1 MFSKDERLLFAY
13 TYMQFQQK
21 DLLLDFWQDAYIR
34 SMARFIA
41 IVKSRRV
48 GWSFICSLKGLIKAM
63 DPDRVGYTKQFVS
76 YNEEDALEKIS
87 YAKQFYDSMPN
98 CDAKK
103 KLITDNKSMLCFQD
117 KNGITQSRLISIPCR
132 PPRGKGGDI
141 SLDEFAIYNA
151 KMQKLVYDA
160 ALPVISRGGTIEMGS
175 SPLGKIGQFYDILTD
190 KDTYDYER
198 YNIPWWFCRDLCVD
212 VPTAVKVAPGLSTV
226 ERVET
231 FGTKI
236 IRQIFQNNDYDTFRQ
251 EYECD
256 FIDSSESYIPLDL
269 IYANTPGK
277 RDGDLDLSA
286 CEKMTDEEYWEYNRS
301 IDFQTYKELDL
312 AILNYDPE
320 KHGQTLY
327 LGYDVGREHDAT
339 AIFIMGRLP
348 DGKKRDFARIELRN
362 QPFQVQQD
370 TILKAFR
377 ELPIYR
383 GRMDATGIGK
393 PVYESLHST
402 LGDRL
407 EGVVFTPEEKEIMA
421 IDVKRGLEQREFL
434 LSNDKEFHRQIHS
447 IKRSSTGGKY
457 FRYDAERNEKG
468 HADSFWAWAL
478 ANSAISQTDKK
489 NDNFYAQRRFKRTQL
504 MNQQI
509 APEDR
514 IEELVKINPKQ
525 ELDAKMIDLQNS
537 KVVKDFGES
546 AVIKKGKS
554 LRQINHGF
562 GYDRAGESW

>member
-1 MFSKDERLLFAY
+1 MNLRIWSLIMFSKDERLLFAY

-87 YAKQFYDSMPN
+87 YAKQFYDSMPD

-212 VPTAVKVAPGLSTV
+212 VPTAVKVAPSLSTV

-327 LGYDVGREHDAT
+327 LGY
-339 AIFIMGRLP
+339 
-348 DGKKRDFARIELRN
+348 
-362 QPFQVQQD
+362 Q
-370 TILKAFR
+370 
-377 ELPIYR
+377 
-383 GRMDATGIGK
+383 
-393 PVYESLHST
+393 
-402 LGDRL
+402 
-407 EGVVFTPEEKEIMA
+407 
-421 IDVKRGLEQREFL
+421 
-434 LSNDKEFHRQIHS
+434 
-447 IKRSSTGGKY
+447 
-457 FRYDAERNEKG
+457 
-468 HADSFWAWAL
+468 
-478 ANSAISQTDKK
+478 
-489 NDNFYAQRRFKRTQL
+489 
-504 MNQQI
+504 
-509 APEDR
+509 
-514 IEELVKINPKQ
+514 
-525 ELDAKMIDLQNS
+525 
-537 KVVKDFGES
+537 
-546 AVIKKGKS
+546 
-554 LRQINHGF
+554 
-562 GYDRAGESW
+562 

>member
-1 MFSKDERLLFAY
+1 MFSKDERLLYAY

-63 DPDRVGYTKQFVS
+63 DPDRIGYTKQFVS

-87 YAKQFYDSMPN
+87 YAKQFYESIPD

-141 SLDEFAIYNA
+141 SLDEFAIYDP

-175 SPLGKIGQFYDILTD
+175 SPLGKIGKFYNILTD
-190 KDTYDYER
+190 KSTYDYER

-212 VPTAVKVAPGLSTV
+212 VPTAVKVAPGLSTE
-226 ERVET
+226 ERVAT

-236 IRQIFQNNDYDTFRQ
+236 IQQIFQNNDYETFRQ

-269 IYANTPGK
+269 IFANTPGK
-277 RDGDLDLSA
+277 RESDIDLSA
-286 CEKMTDEEYWEYNRS
+286 CERMDDDEYWEYNRG
-301 IDFQTYKELDL
+301 IDFQAYKDLDS
-312 AILNYDPE
+312 AILNYNPE
-320 KHGQTLY
+320 KHGETLF
-327 LGYDVGREHDAT
+327 LGFDVGRTHDAT
-339 AIFIMGRLP
+339 AIHIIGKMA

-362 QPFQVQQD
+362 VDFESQENI
-370 TILKAFR
+370 ILQAYK

-383 GRMDATGIGK
+383 GRMDMTGIGR
-393 PVYESLHST
+393 PVYERLHKK

-421 IDVKRGLEQREFL
+421 IDVKRGLEQKEFL

-447 IKRSSTGGKY
+447 IKRTSNGGKY

-478 ANSAISQTDKK
+478 ANSAVVITENKSL
-489 NDNFYAQRRFKRTQL
+489 NFYAQRKQKKLEL
-504 MNQQI
+504 MQGISPEKQEQI
-509 APEDR
+509 KKDLEA
-514 IEELVKINPKQ
+514 KQ
-525 ELDAKMIDLQNS
+525 ELYQEMRNQEFKQNVGS
-537 KVVKDFGES
+537 A
-546 AVIKKGKS
+546 AVITKGKS
-554 LRQINHGF
+554 LRQINRKF
-562 GYDRAGESW
+562 GYDIPDKNW

>member
-1 MFSKDERLLFAY
+1 MFSPDERLLFAY

-21 DLLLDFWQDAYIR
+21 DLLLDFWQDRYIK

-48 GWSFICSLKGLIKAM
+48 GWSFICSLKGLIKAL

-87 YAKQFYDSMPN
+87 YAKQFYDSMPD

-103 KLITDNKSMLCFQD
+103 KLIVDNKSMLCFQD

-198 YNIPWWFCRDLCVD
+198 YNIPWWFCRDLCID
-212 VPTAVKVAPGLSTV
+212 VPTAVKIAPSLTTP

-236 IRQIFQNNDYDTFRQ
+236 IQQIFQNNDYDTFRQ

-277 RDGDLDLSA
+277 RDGDLDLSL
-286 CEKMTDEEYWEYNRS
+286 CEKMDDEEYWEYNRC
-301 IDFQTYKELDL
+301 IDFQTYSDLDL
-312 AILNYDPE
+312 AILNYRPAA
-320 KHGQTLY
+320 HGDTLF
-327 LGYDVGREHDAT
+327 LGFDVGRYHDAS
-339 AIFIMGRLP
+339 AIVIIGRMP
-348 DGKKRDFARIELRN
+348 DGKKRDFVRIEMRN
-362 QPFQVQQD
+362 MPYDNQYDLV
-370 TILKAFR
+370 LKAYR
-377 ELPIYR
+377 ELPIFR
-383 GRMDATGIGK
+383 GRMDSGGIGNQLG
-393 PVYESLHST
+393 ENLHKV

-407 EGVVFTPEEKEIMA
+407 ECVQFSPEEKELMA

-447 IKRSSTGGKY
+447 IKRTYNGGKY
-457 FRYDAERNEKG
+457 FKYDAERNEKG

-478 ANSAISQTDKK
+478 ANSAVSLTEAKS
-489 NDNFYAQRRFKRTQL
+489 NNFYAQRRMKRIELLNPVPVVADTEKA
-504 MNQQI
+504 
-509 APEDR
+509 APE
-514 IEELVKINPKQ
+514 IVKQPVN
-525 ELDAKMIDLQNS
+525 DDS
-537 KVVKDFGES
+537 KVLKR
-546 AVIKKGKS
+546 GKS
-554 LRQINHGF
+554 LRQINKMF
-562 GYDRAGESW
+562 GYDRADPKNW

>member
-1 MFSKDERLLFAY
+1 MFTKDERLLYAY
-13 TYMQFQQK
+13 TYIQFQQK
-21 DLLLDFWQDAYIR
+21 DLLLDFWQDAYIK
-34 SMARFIA
+34 SKARFIA

-87 YAKQFYDSMPN
+87 YAKQFYDSIPD

-103 KLITDNKSMLCFQD
+103 KIITDNKSMLCFQD

-190 KDTYDYER
+190 KETYDYER
-198 YNIPWWFCRDLCVD
+198 YNIPWWICRDLCID
-212 VPTAVKVAPGLSTV
+212 VPTAIKVAPGLSTV

-236 IRQIFQNNDYDTFRQ
+236 IQQIFKNNDYDTFRQ

-256 FIDSSESYIPLDL
+256 FIDSAESYIPLDL
-269 IYANTPGK
+269 IFANTPGK
-277 RDGDLDLSA
+277 REGDLDLSA
-286 CEKMTDEEYWEYNRS
+286 CEKMEDEEYWQYNRC
-301 IDFQTYKELDL
+301 IDFQTYSEIDL
-312 AILNYDPE
+312 AILNYKPE
-320 KHGQTLY
+320 LHGDTLY
-327 LGYDVGREHDAT
+327 LGFDVGRNHDAT
-339 AIFIMGRLP
+339 AIFILGRMP
-348 DGKKRDFARIELRN
+348 DGKKRAFARIELRN
-362 QPFQVQQD
+362 QPFQVQEE

-393 PVYESLHST
+393 PVFENLHSK

-447 IKRSSTGGKY
+447 IKRTSNGGKY

-478 ANSAISQTDKK
+478 ANSAISKTEHK
-489 NDNFYAQRRFKRTQL
+489 NDNFYAQRRKKRQEL
-504 MNQQI
+504 MQEK
-509 APEDR
+509 PVER
-514 IEELVKINPKQ
+514 IEKVQKTLEETQDYMQEVKQKQ
-525 ELDAKMIDLQNS
+525 AI
-537 KVVKDFGES
+537 KDFGED
-546 AVIKKGKS
+546 AVITRGKS
-554 LRQINHGF
+554 LRQINSAF
-562 GYDRAGESW
+562 GYDKPSKDRW

>member
-1 MFSKDERLLFAY
+1 MFTKDERLLFAY

-21 DLLLDFWQDAYIR
+21 DLLLDFWQDAYIK
-34 SMARFIA
+34 SFARFIA

-87 YAKQFYDSMPN
+87 YAKQFYDSMPE

-103 KLITDNKSMLCFQD
+103 KLVTDNKSMLCFQD

-175 SPLGKIGQFYDILTD
+175 SPLGKIGQFYDILVD
-190 KDTYDYER
+190 KERYDYER

-212 VPTAVKVAPGLSTV
+212 VPTAVKVAPSLSTV

-236 IRQIFQNNDYDTFRQ
+236 IRQIFQNNDFDTFRQ

-269 IYANTPGK
+269 IYSNTPGK
-277 RDGDLDLSA
+277 RESDIDLSA
-286 CEKMTDEEYWEYNRS
+286 CESMSDEEYWEYNRG
-301 IDFQTYKELDL
+301 IDFQAYKDIDT
-312 AILNYDPE
+312 AILNYRPE
-320 KHGQTLY
+320 YHGETLF
-327 LGYDVGREHDAT
+327 LGFDVGRTHDAT
-339 AIFIMGRLP
+339 AIHIIGKMP

-362 QPFQVQQD
+362 VDFESQQNV
-370 TILKAFR
+370 ILQAYK
-377 ELPIYR
+377 ELPVYR
-383 GRMDATGIGK
+383 GRMDMTGIGR
-393 PVYESLHST
+393 PVYEALHKK

-447 IKRSSTGGKY
+447 IKRTSNGGKY

-478 ANSAISQTDKK
+478 ANSAVVSTDNKSM
-489 NDNFYAQRRFKRTQL
+489 NFYAQRKQKKMDLQDSLLSKTEKIKKEL
-504 MNQQI
+504 
-509 APEDR
+509 AAK
-514 IEELVKINPKQ
+514 EEQYKDIS
-525 ELDAKMIDLQNS
+525 AKMYIETNS
-537 KVVKDFGES
+537 S
-546 AVIKKGKS
+546 SSVITKGKS
-554 LRQINHGF
+554 LKQINNAFGF
-562 GYDRAGESW
+562 DKPDKDNW

>member
-1 MFSKDERLLFAY
+1 MFSKEERLLFAY

-87 YAKQFYDSMPN
+87 YAKQFYDSMPD

-198 YNIPWWFCRDLCVD
+198 YNIPWWFCRDLCID
-212 VPTAVKVAPGLSTV
+212 VPTAVKVAPGLSTP

-236 IRQIFQNNDYDTFRQ
+236 IKQIFQNNDFDSFRQ

-277 RDGDLDLSA
+277 RECDIDLSL
-286 CEKMTDEEYWEYNRS
+286 CEKMDDEEYWEYNRG
-301 IDFQTYKELDL
+301 IDFQTYKDIDS
-312 AILNYDPE
+312 AILNYKPE
-320 KHGQTLY
+320 AHGEALY
-327 LGYDVGREHDAT
+327 LGFDVGRELDASV
-339 AIFIMGRLP
+339 IFLIGRMP
-348 DGKKRDFARIELRN
+348 DGKKRDFARIEMRN
-362 QPFQVQQD
+362 TPFQQQYE
-370 TILKAFR
+370 TVLKAYK
-377 ELPIYR
+377 ELPIFR
-383 GRMDATGIGK
+383 GRMDSTGIG
-393 PVYESLHST
+393 YQLGEDLHKK

-407 EGVVFTPEEKEIMA
+407 ERVLFSAEEKEIMA
-421 IDVKRGLEQREFL
+421 IEVKRGLEQREFL

-447 IKRSSTGGKY
+447 IRRTSTGGKY

-478 ANSAISQTDKK
+478 ANSAVGTTDKK
-489 NDNFYAQRRFKRTQL
+489 NSNFYAQRRQKRIEL
-504 MNQQI
+504 MNENAAQNTTPIIQ
-509 APEDR
+509 
-514 IEELVKINPKQ
+514 
-525 ELDAKMIDLQNS
+525 AKETIITNSQNIVD
-537 KVVKDFGES
+537 KVEMP
-546 AVIKKGKS
+546 IIRKGKS
-554 LRQINHGF
+554 LRQINAGF
-562 GYDRAGESW
+562 RYEKADKNNW

>member
-1 MFSKDERLLFAY
+1 MFSREERLLFAY
-13 TYMQFQQK
+13 TYIQFQQK
-21 DLLLDFWQDAYIR
+21 DLLLDFWQDQYIR
-34 SMARFIA
+34 SMARFTA

-63 DPDRVGYTKQFVS
+63 DPDRIGYTKQFVS

-87 YAKQFYDSMPN
+87 YAKQFYESMPD

-141 SLDEFAIYNA
+141 SLDEYAIYNA

-175 SPLGKIGQFYDILTD
+175 SPLGKIGQFYEILTD
-190 KDTYDYER
+190 KTTYDYER

-212 VPTAVKVAPGLSTV
+212 VPTAVKIAPSLSTV

-236 IRQIFQNNDYDTFRQ
+236 IKQIFQNNDFETFRQ

-277 RDGDLDLSA
+277 RDSDIDLSA
-286 CEKMTDEEYWEYNRS
+286 CEKMSDDEYWEYNRG
-301 IDFQTYKELDL
+301 IDFQAYKDIET
-312 AILNYDPE
+312 AIVNYRPE
-320 KHGQTLY
+320 VHGETLY
-327 LGYDVGREHDAT
+327 LGFDVGRVHDAT
-339 AIFIMGRLP
+339 AIFLIGKMP
-348 DGKKRDFARIELRN
+348 DGRKRDFARIELRN
-362 QPFQVQQD
+362 VEFEAQENM
-370 TILKAFR
+370 ILQAYK

-383 GRMDATGIGK
+383 GRMDMTGIGR
-393 PVYESLHST
+393 PVYEKLHKK

-407 EGVVFTPEEKEIMA
+407 EGVIFTPEEKEIMA

-447 IKRSSTGGKY
+447 IKRTSNGGKY
-457 FRYDAERNEKG
+457 FRYDAERNDKG
-468 HADSFWAWAL
+468 HSDSFWAWAL
-478 ANSAISQTDKK
+478 ANSAVTKTEKK
-489 NDNFYAQRRFKRTQL
+489 SNNFYAQRRLKRLEIEQEINNPTPENRTVITENKETQK
-504 MNQQI
+504 I
-509 APEDR
+509 
-514 IEELVKINPKQ
+514 ELVQPETKNM
-525 ELDAKMIDLQNS
+525 DTGS
-537 KVVKDFGES
+537 
-546 AVIKKGKS
+546 VIHKGKS
-554 LRQINHGF
+554 LRQVNNMFGF
-562 GYDRAGESW
+562 DKVNKNNW

>member
-1 MFSKDERLLFAY
+1 MFTKDERLLFAY

-21 DLLLDFWQDAYIR
+21 DLLLDFWQDAYIK

-48 GWSFICSLKGLIKAM
+48 GWSFICSLKGLIKAL
-63 DPDRVGYTKQFVS
+63 DPDRIGYTKQFVS

-87 YAKQFYDSMPN
+87 YAKQFYDSMPE

-103 KLITDNKSMLCFQD
+103 KLIVDNKSMLCFQD

-190 KDTYDYER
+190 KDAYDYER
-198 YNIPWWFCRDLCVD
+198 YNIPWWFCRDLCTD
-212 VPTAVKVAPGLSTV
+212 VPTAVKVAPSLSTP

-236 IRQIFQNNDYDTFRQ
+236 IRQIFQNNDFDTFRQ

-269 IYANTPGK
+269 IYSNTPGK
-277 RDGDLDLSA
+277 RESDIDLSA
-286 CEKMTDEEYWEYNRS
+286 CESMSDEEYWEYNRG
-301 IDFQTYKELDL
+301 IDFQAYKDIDT
-312 AILNYDPE
+312 AILNYRPE
-320 KHGQTLY
+320 YHGETLF
-327 LGYDVGREHDAT
+327 LGFDVGRTHDAT
-339 AIFIMGRLP
+339 AIHIIGKMP

-362 QPFQVQQD
+362 VDFESQQNV
-370 TILKAFR
+370 ILQAYK
-377 ELPIYR
+377 ELPVYR
-383 GRMDATGIGK
+383 GRMDMTGIGR
-393 PVYESLHST
+393 PVYEALHKK

-447 IKRSSTGGKY
+447 IKRTSNGGKY

-478 ANSAISQTDKK
+478 ANSAVVSTDNKSM
-489 NDNFYAQRRFKRTQL
+489 NFYAQRKQKKMDLQDSLLSKTEKIKKEL
-504 MNQQI
+504 
-509 APEDR
+509 AAK
-514 IEELVKINPKQ
+514 EEQYKDIS
-525 ELDAKMIDLQNS
+525 AKMYIETNS
-537 KVVKDFGES
+537 S
-546 AVIKKGKS
+546 SSVITKGKS
-554 LRQINHGF
+554 LKQINNAFGF
-562 GYDRAGESW
+562 DKPDKDNW

>member
-1 MFSKDERLLFAY
+1 MFSKDERLLYAY
-13 TYMQFQQK
+13 TYIQFQQK
-21 DLLLDFWQDAYIR
+21 DLLLDFWQDAYIK

-63 DPDRVGYTKQFVS
+63 DPERIGYTKQFVS

-87 YAKQFYDSMPN
+87 YAKQFYESIPD

-141 SLDEFAIYNA
+141 SLDEFAIYNP

-212 VPTAVKVAPGLSTV
+212 VPTAVKVAPGLSTE

-236 IRQIFQNNDYDTFRQ
+236 IKQILKNNDYETFRQ

-286 CEKMTDEEYWEYNRS
+286 CENMSDDEYWEYNRG
-301 IDFQTYKELDL
+301 IDFQTYKDLDS
-312 AILNYDPE
+312 AILNYNPG
-320 KHGQTLY
+320 KHGETLY

-339 AIFIMGRLP
+339 AIMIIGRMP

-370 TILKAFR
+370 TILKAFK
-377 ELPIYR
+377 ELPIYK

-393 PVYESLHST
+393 PVYESLHSK

-421 IDVKRGLEQREFL
+421 IDVKRGLEQKEFL

-447 IKRSSTGGKY
+447 IKRTSNGGKY

-478 ANSAISQTDKK
+478 ANSAVVITDNKSL
-489 NDNFYAQRRFKRTQL
+489 NFYAQRKQKKLELMQGLSPEKAEQLKKNLEDKQALYEEMRNQEFKQ
-504 MNQQI
+504 N
-509 APEDR
+509 
-514 IEELVKINPKQ
+514 VG
-525 ELDAKMIDLQNS
+525 DA
-537 KVVKDFGES
+537 
-546 AVIKKGKS
+546 AVITKGKS
-554 LRQINHGF
+554 LRQINRKF
-562 GYDRAGESW
+562 GYEIPSKDW

>member
-21 DLLLDFWQDAYIR
+21 DLLLDFWQDAYIK

-87 YAKQFYDSMPN
+87 YAKQFYDSMPE

-190 KDTYDYER
+190 KETYDYER

-212 VPTAVKVAPGLSTV
+212 VPTAVKIAPSLSTV

-320 KHGQTLY
+320 KHGDTLFF
-327 LGYDVGREHDAT
+327 GYDVGREHDASV
-339 AIFIMGRLP
+339 IFLIGRMP
-348 DGKKRDFARIELRN
+348 DGKKRDFARIEMRN
-362 QPFQVQQD
+362 TPFREQYEIV
-370 TILKAFR
+370 LKAYR
-377 ELPIYR
+377 ELPIFR
-383 GRMDATGIGK
+383 GRMDSTGIG
-393 PVYESLHST
+393 YQLGEDLHKI

-407 EGVVFTPEEKEIMA
+407 ERVIFSAEEKEIMA

-447 IKRSSTGGKY
+447 IKRTSTGGKY

-478 ANSAISQTDKK
+478 ANSAVTKTDQK
-489 NDNFYAQRRFKRTQL
+489 NDNFYAQRRK
-504 MNQQI
+504 
-509 APEDR
+509 
-514 IEELVKINPKQ
+514 KKQ
-525 ELDAKMIDLQNS
+525 ELLEKTNI
-537 KVVKDFGES
+537 VKTEANKPTLEDKQIINQEIQVQQKKQDFGD
-546 AVIKKGKS
+546 AVVITRGKS

-562 GYDRAGESW
+562 GYDKTGESW

>member
-87 YAKQFYDSMPN
+87 YAKQFYDSMPD

-141 SLDEFAIYNA
+141 SLDETAIYPA
-151 KMQKLVYDA
+151 RLQKLVYDA

-190 KDTYDYER
+190 KETYDYER

-236 IRQIFQNNDYDTFRQ
+236 IQQIFQNNDYDTFRQ

-286 CEKMTDEEYWEYNRS
+286 CESMSDEEYWEYNRC

-320 KHGQTLY
+320 KHGDTLF

-339 AIFIMGRLP
+339 AIFLIGRMP

-370 TILKAFR
+370 TILKAFK
-377 ELPIYR
+377 ELPIFR

-393 PVYESLHST
+393 PVFEALHST

-447 IKRSSTGGKY
+447 IKRTSTGGKY

-478 ANSAISQTDKK
+478 ANAAVTKTDQK
-489 NDNFYAQRRFKRTQL
+489 NDNFYAQRRKKRQEL
-504 MNQQI
+504 MKETDI
-509 APEDR
+509 KEPAR
-514 IEELVKINPKQ
+514 TATIEEKQTYNQEVQNVK
-525 ELDAKMIDLQNS
+525 A
-537 KVVKDFGES
+537 VKDFGEA

-554 LRQINHGF
+554 LRQINAAF
-562 GYDRAGESW
+562 GYDKSDERW

>member
-1 MFSKDERLLFAY
+1 MFSKDERLLYAY
-13 TYMQFQQK
+13 TYIQFQQK
-21 DLLLDFWQDAYIR
+21 DLLLDFWQDAYIK

-63 DPDRVGYTKQFVS
+63 DPERIGYTKQFVS

-87 YAKQFYDSMPN
+87 YAKQFYESIPD

-141 SLDEFAIYNA
+141 SLDEFAIYNP

-212 VPTAVKVAPGLSTV
+212 VPTAVKVAPGLSTE

-236 IRQIFQNNDYDTFRQ
+236 IKQILKNNDYETFRQ

-286 CEKMTDEEYWEYNRS
+286 CENMSDDEYWEYNRG
-301 IDFQTYKELDL
+301 IDFQAYKDLDS
-312 AILNYDPE
+312 AILNYNPE
-320 KHGQTLY
+320 KHGETLF
-327 LGYDVGREHDAT
+327 LGFDVGREHDAT
-339 AIFIMGRLP
+339 AIFLIGRMP

-362 QPFQVQQD
+362 QPFKVQEE
-370 TILKAFR
+370 TVLKAFK
-377 ELPIYR
+377 ELPVYK
-383 GRMDATGIGK
+383 GRMDATGIGI
-393 PVYESLHST
+393 PVYESLHSK

-421 IDVKRGLEQREFL
+421 IDVKRGLEQKEFL

-447 IKRSSTGGKY
+447 IKRTSNGGKY

-478 ANSAISQTDKK
+478 ANSAVVITDNKSL
-489 NDNFYAQRRFKRTQL
+489 NFYAQRKQKKMELMQGLSPEKAEHLKKNLEDKQALYEEMRNQEFKQ
-504 MNQQI
+504 N
-509 APEDR
+509 
-514 IEELVKINPKQ
+514 VG
-525 ELDAKMIDLQNS
+525 DA
-537 KVVKDFGES
+537 
-546 AVIKKGKS
+546 AVITKGKS
-554 LRQINHGF
+554 LRQINRKF
-562 GYDRAGESW
+562 GYEIPSKDW

>member
-1 MFSKDERLLFAY
+1 MFTKDERLLYAY
-13 TYMQFQQK
+13 TYIQFQQK

-41 IVKSRRV
+41 VVKSRRV
-48 GWSFICSLKGLIKAM
+48 GWSFISAMKGLVKAM
-63 DPDRVGYTKQFVS
+63 DPDRLGYTKQFVS

-87 YAKQFYDSMPN
+87 YAKQFYESIPD

-103 KLITDNKSMLCFQD
+103 TLITDNKSMLCFQD

-175 SPLGKIGQFYDILTD
+175 SPLGKIGKFYDILTD

-198 YNIPWWFCRDLCVD
+198 YNIPWWFCRDLCID
-212 VPTAVKVAPGLSTV
+212 VPTAVKVAPDLSTE

-236 IRQIFQNNDYDTFRQ
+236 IKQIFQNNDYDTFRQ

-269 IYANTPGK
+269 IFANTPGK
-277 RDGDLDLSA
+277 RESDIDLSL
-286 CEKMTDEEYWEYNRS
+286 CEKMEDEEYWEYNRN
-301 IDFQTYKELDL
+301 IDFQAYKDLDT
-312 AILNYDPE
+312 AILNYKPE
-320 KHGQTLY
+320 AHGETLF
-327 LGYDVGREHDAT
+327 LGFDVGRDHDAT
-339 AIFIMGRLP
+339 AIFLIGRMP

-362 QPFQVQQD
+362 QPFKVQEE
-370 TILKAFR
+370 TILKAFK
-377 ELPIYR
+377 ELPVYR

-393 PVYESLHST
+393 PVFESLHSK

-447 IKRSSTGGKY
+447 IKRTSNGGKY

-478 ANSAISQTDKK
+478 ANSAVTLTVKK
-489 NDNFYAQRRFKRTQL
+489 SNNFYEQRRRKR
-504 MNQQI
+504 
-509 APEDR
+509 
-514 IEELVKINPKQ
+514 Q
-525 ELDAKMIDLQNS
+525 ELMQDVTPEKTEQLKKSLEEKQMLWQEVQNKELKQQYGDS
-537 KVVKDFGES
+537 VQ
-546 AVIKKGKS
+546 ITKGKT
-554 LRQINHGF
+554 LKQVNMKF
-562 GYDRAGESW
+562 GYEKPDKENW

>member
-1 MFSKDERLLFAY
+1 MFTKDERLLYAY
-13 TYMQFQQK
+13 TYIQFQQK

-63 DPDRVGYTKQFVS
+63 DPERIGYTKQFVS

-87 YAKQFYDSMPN
+87 YAKQFYESIPD

-141 SLDEFAIYNA
+141 SLDEFAIYNP

-190 KDTYDYER
+190 KSTYDYER

-212 VPTAVKVAPGLSTV
+212 VPTAVKVAPSLPTE
-226 ERVET
+226 ERVAT

-236 IRQIFQNNDYDTFRQ
+236 IQQILQNNDYETFRQ

-286 CEKMTDEEYWEYNRS
+286 CEKMDDDEYWEYNRG
-301 IDFQTYKELDL
+301 IDFQTYKDL
-312 AILNYDPE
+312 SSAILNYNPE
-320 KHGQTLY
+320 KHGETLF
-327 LGYDVGREHDAT
+327 LGFDVGRTHDAT
-339 AIFIMGRLP
+339 AIHIIGKMA

-362 QPFQVQQD
+362 VDFESQENI
-370 TILKAFR
+370 ILQAYK
-377 ELPIYR
+377 ELPVYR
-383 GRMDATGIGK
+383 GRMDMTGIGR
-393 PVYESLHST
+393 PVYERLHKK

-421 IDVKRGLEQREFL
+421 IDVKRGLEQHEFL

-447 IKRSSTGGKY
+447 IKRTSNGGKY

-478 ANSAISQTDKK
+478 ANSAVVITETKSL
-489 NDNFYAQRRFKRTQL
+489 NFYAQRKQKKL
-504 MNQQI
+504 EMMAGISPEKQEQI
-509 APEDR
+509 KKD
-514 IEELVKINPKQ
+514 IESKQ
-525 ELDAKMIDLQNS
+525 ELYQEMREQEFKQNVGS
-537 KVVKDFGES
+537 A
-546 AVIKKGKS
+546 AVITKGKS
-554 LRQINHGF
+554 LRQINRKFGF
-562 GYDRAGESW
+562 DVPDKNW

>member
-1 MFSKDERLLFAY
+1 
-13 TYMQFQQK
+13 
-21 DLLLDFWQDAYIR
+21 
-34 SMARFIA
+34 
-41 IVKSRRV
+41 
-48 GWSFICSLKGLIKAM
+48 M
-63 DPDRVGYTKQFVS
+63 DPERIGYTKQFVS

-87 YAKQFYDSMPN
+87 YAKQFYESIPD

-141 SLDEFAIYNA
+141 SLDEFAIYNP

-175 SPLGKIGQFYDILTD
+175 SPLGKIGKFYDILTD

-212 VPTAVKVAPGLSTV
+212 VPTAVKVAPGLSTE

-236 IRQIFQNNDYDTFRQ
+236 IKQIFQNNDYETFRQ

-286 CEKMTDEEYWEYNRS
+286 CEKMDDDEYWEYNRG
-301 IDFQTYKELDL
+301 IDFQAYKDLDS
-312 AILNYDPE
+312 AILNYNPE
-320 KHGQTLY
+320 KHGETLF
-327 LGYDVGREHDAT
+327 LGFDVGRTHDAT
-339 AIFIMGRLP
+339 AIHLIGKMA

-362 QPFQVQQD
+362 VEFEAQENI
-370 TILKAFR
+370 ILQAYK
-377 ELPIYR
+377 ELPVYR
-383 GRMDATGIGK
+383 GRMDMTGIGR
-393 PVYESLHST
+393 PVYERLHKK

-421 IDVKRGLEQREFL
+421 IDVKRGLEQKEFL

-447 IKRSSTGGKY
+447 IKRTSNGGKY

-478 ANSAISQTDKK
+478 ANSAVVITDNKSL
-489 NDNFYAQRRFKRTQL
+489 NFYAQRKQKKMELMQGLSPEKAEQLKKNLEDKQALYEEMRNQEFKQ
-504 MNQQI
+504 NI
-509 APEDR
+509 G
-514 IEELVKINPKQ
+514 
-525 ELDAKMIDLQNS
+525 DA
-537 KVVKDFGES
+537 
-546 AVIKKGKS
+546 AVITKGKS
-554 LRQINHGF
+554 LRQINRKF
-562 GYDRAGESW
+562 GYEIPSKDW

>member
-63 DPDRVGYTKQFVS
+63 DPDRIGYTKQFVS

-87 YAKQFYDSMPN
+87 YAKQFYDSMPD

-103 KLITDNKSMLCFQD
+103 KLIVDNKSMLCFQD

-141 SLDEFAIYNA
+141 SLDEFAIYNT

-190 KDTYDYER
+190 KETYDYER

-212 VPTAVKVAPGLSTV
+212 VPTAVRIAPGLSTV

-236 IRQIFQNNDYDTFRQ
+236 IRQIFQNSDYDTFRQ

-277 RDGDLDLSA
+277 RESDLDLSA
-286 CEKMTDEEYWEYNRS
+286 CEKMEDEEYWEYNRS
-301 IDFQTYKELDL
+301 IDFQTYKDIDT
-312 AILNYDPE
+312 AIINYRPAA
-320 KHGQTLY
+320 HGETLF
-327 LGYDVGREHDAT
+327 LGFDVGRTHDAT
-339 AIFIMGRLP
+339 AIFLIGRMP

-362 QPFQVQQD
+362 QPFEIQEETV
-370 TILKAFR
+370 LKAYK
-377 ELPIYR
+377 ELPIFR

-393 PVYESLHST
+393 PIYESLHNK

-468 HADSFWAWAL
+468 HAYSFWAWAL
-478 ANSAISQTDKK
+478 ANSAVSLTQKQNT
-489 NDNFYAQRRFKRTQL
+489 NFYAQRRQK
-504 MNQQI
+504 
-509 APEDR
+509 R
-514 IEELVKINPKQ
+514 IELLNETPDEKAERVHKTQIEKELEFKAVQ
-525 ELDAKMIDLQNS
+525 ERKAIKEDGA
-537 KVVKDFGES
+537 
-546 AVIKKGKS
+546 ATVITKGKS
-554 LRQINHGF
+554 LRQINHMF
-562 GYDRAGESW
+562 GYDRPSKNNW

>member
-21 DLLLDFWQDAYIR
+21 DLLLDFWQDAYIK

-87 YAKQFYDSMPN
+87 YAKQFYDSMPD

-190 KDTYDYER
+190 KETYDYER

-212 VPTAVKVAPGLSTV
+212 VPTAVKVAPGLSTE

-236 IRQIFQNNDYDTFRQ
+236 IQQILQNNDYETFRQ

-286 CEKMTDEEYWEYNRS
+286 CENMSDDEYWEYNRG
-301 IDFQTYKELDL
+301 IDFQTYKDLDS
-312 AILNYDPE
+312 AILNYNPE
-320 KHGQTLY
+320 KHGETLF
-327 LGYDVGREHDAT
+327 LGFDVGRTHDAT
-339 AIFIMGRLP
+339 AIMIIGRMP

-362 QPFQVQQD
+362 TEFETQEN
-370 TILKAFR
+370 TILKAYK

-383 GRMDATGIGK
+383 GRMDMGGIGG
-393 PVYESLHST
+393 PVYEKLHKK

-421 IDVKRGLEQREFL
+421 IDVKRGLEQKEFL

-447 IKRSSTGGKY
+447 IKRTSNGGKY

-478 ANSAISQTDKK
+478 ANSAVVITDNKSL
-489 NDNFYAQRRFKRTQL
+489 NFYAQRKQKKMELMQGLSPEKAEQLKKNLEDKQALYEEMRNQEFK
-504 MNQQI
+504 
-509 APEDR
+509 
-514 IEELVKINPKQ
+514 
-525 ELDAKMIDLQNS
+525 QN
-537 KVVKDFGES
+537 VGDT
-546 AVIKKGKS
+546 AVITKGKS
-554 LRQINHGF
+554 LRQINRKF
-562 GYDRAGESW
+562 GYEIPSKDW

>member
-1 MFSKDERLLFAY
+1 MFTKDERLLYAY
-13 TYMQFQQK
+13 TYIQFQQK

-41 IVKSRRV
+41 VVKSRRV
-48 GWSFICSLKGLIKAM
+48 GWSFISAMKGLIKAM
-63 DPDRVGYTKQFVS
+63 DPDRLGYTKQFVS

-87 YAKQFYDSMPN
+87 YAKQFYDSIPD

-103 KLITDNKSMLCFQD
+103 KIITDNKSMLCFQD

-175 SPLGKIGQFYDILTD
+175 SPLGKIGKFYDILTD

-198 YNIPWWFCRDLCVD
+198 YNIPWWFCRDLCID
-212 VPTAVKVAPGLSTV
+212 VPTAVKIAPDLSTE

-236 IRQIFQNNDYDTFRQ
+236 IKQIFQNNDYETFRQ

-269 IYANTPGK
+269 IFANTPGK
-277 RDGDLDLSA
+277 RESDIDLSL
-286 CEKMTDEEYWEYNRS
+286 CEKMEDEEYWEYNRN
-301 IDFQTYKELDL
+301 IDFQAYKDLDT
-312 AILNYDPE
+312 AILNYKPE
-320 KHGQTLY
+320 AHGETLF
-327 LGYDVGREHDAT
+327 LGFDVGRDHDAT
-339 AIFIMGRLP
+339 AIFLIGRMP

-362 QPFQVQQD
+362 QPFKVQEE
-370 TILKAFR
+370 TILKAFK
-377 ELPIYR
+377 ELPVYR

-393 PVYESLHST
+393 PVFESLHSK

-447 IKRSSTGGKY
+447 IKRTSNGGKY

-478 ANSAISQTDKK
+478 ANSAVTLTVKK
-489 NDNFYAQRRFKRTQL
+489 GNNFYEQRRRKR
-504 MNQQI
+504 
-509 APEDR
+509 
-514 IEELVKINPKQ
+514 Q
-525 ELDAKMIDLQNS
+525 ELMQDVTPEKTEQLKKSLEEKQMLWQEVQN
-537 KVVKDFGES
+537 KELKQQYGE
-546 AVIKKGKS
+546 AVQITKGKS
-554 LRQINHGF
+554 LKQVNMKF
-562 GYDRAGESW
+562 GYEKPDKENW

>member
-1 MFSKDERLLFAY
+1 MFTKDERLLYAY
-13 TYMQFQQK
+13 TYIQFQQK

-41 IVKSRRV
+41 VVKSRRV
-48 GWSFICSLKGLIKAM
+48 GWSFISAMKGLVKAM

-87 YAKQFYDSMPN
+87 YAKQFYDSIPD

-103 KLITDNKSMLCFQD
+103 RIITDNKSMLCFQD

-175 SPLGKIGQFYDILTD
+175 SPLGKIGKFYDILTD

-198 YNIPWWFCRDLCVD
+198 YNIPWWFCRDLCID
-212 VPTAVKVAPGLSTV
+212 VPTAVKIAPDLSTE

-236 IRQIFQNNDYDTFRQ
+236 IKQIFQNNDYETFRQ

-269 IYANTPGK
+269 IFANTPGK
-277 RDGDLDLSA
+277 RESDIDLSL
-286 CEKMTDEEYWEYNRS
+286 CEKMEDEEYWEYNRN
-301 IDFQTYKELDL
+301 IDFQAYKDLDT
-312 AILNYDPE
+312 AILNYKPE
-320 KHGQTLY
+320 AHGETLF
-327 LGYDVGREHDAT
+327 LGFDVGRTHDAT
-339 AIFIMGRLP
+339 AIFLIGRMP

-362 QPFQVQQD
+362 TDFETQENI
-370 TILKAFR
+370 ILKAYK
-377 ELPIYR
+377 ELPVYR
-383 GRMDATGIGK
+383 GRMDMTGIGR
-393 PVYESLHST
+393 PVYEKLHSK

-447 IKRSSTGGKY
+447 IKRTSNGGKY

-478 ANSAISQTDKK
+478 ANSAVTLTVKK
-489 NDNFYAQRRFKRTQL
+489 SNNFYEQRRRKR
-504 MNQQI
+504 
-509 APEDR
+509 
-514 IEELVKINPKQ
+514 Q
-525 ELDAKMIDLQNS
+525 ELMQDITPEKTEQLKKSLEEKQLLWQEVQN
-537 KVVKDFGES
+537 KELKQQYGES
-546 AVIKKGKS
+546 VQITKGKS
-554 LRQINHGF
+554 LKQVNMKF
-562 GYDRAGESW
+562 GYEKPDKENW

>member
-1 MFSKDERLLFAY
+1 MFTKDERLLYAY

-21 DLLLDFWQDAYIR
+21 DLLLDFWQDAYIQ

-63 DPDRVGYTKQFVS
+63 DPDRIGYTKQFVS

-87 YAKQFYDSMPN
+87 YAKQFYESIPD

-103 KLITDNKSMLCFQD
+103 KLIVDNKSQLCFQD

-141 SLDEFAIYNA
+141 SLDEFAIYNP

-175 SPLGKIGQFYDILTD
+175 SPLGKIGKFYDILTD

-198 YNIPWWFCRDLCVD
+198 YNIPWWFCRDLCID
-212 VPTAVKVAPGLSTV
+212 VPTAVKVAPGLSTE

-236 IRQIFQNNDYDTFRQ
+236 IKQIFQNNDYETFRQ

-286 CEKMTDEEYWEYNRS
+286 CEKMDDDEYWEYNRG
-301 IDFQTYKELDL
+301 IDFQAYKDLDS
-312 AILNYDPE
+312 AILNYNPE
-320 KHGQTLY
+320 KHGETLF
-327 LGYDVGREHDAT
+327 LGFDVGRTHDAT
-339 AIFIMGRLP
+339 AIHLIGKMAN
-348 DGKKRDFARIELRN
+348 GKKRDFARIELRN
-362 QPFQVQQD
+362 VEFEVQENL
-370 TILKAFR
+370 ILQAYK
-377 ELPIYR
+377 ELPVYR
-383 GRMDATGIGK
+383 GRMDMTGIGR
-393 PVYESLHST
+393 PVYERLHKK

-421 IDVKRGLEQREFL
+421 IDVKRGLEQKEFL

-447 IKRSSTGGKY
+447 IKRTSNGGKY

-478 ANSAISQTDKK
+478 ANSAVVITDNKSL
-489 NDNFYAQRRFKRTQL
+489 NFYAQRKQKKLELMQGLSPEKTEQLKKNLEEKQALYEEMRNQEFKQ
-504 MNQQI
+504 N
-509 APEDR
+509 
-514 IEELVKINPKQ
+514 VG
-525 ELDAKMIDLQNS
+525 DA
-537 KVVKDFGES
+537 
-546 AVIKKGKS
+546 AVITKGKS
-554 LRQINHGF
+554 LRQINRKF
-562 GYDRAGESW
+562 GYEIPSKDW

>member
-1 MFSKDERLLFAY
+1 MFTKDERLLYAY
-13 TYMQFQQK
+13 TYIQFQQK
-21 DLLLDFWQDAYIR
+21 DLLLDFWQDAYIK
-34 SMARFIA
+34 SMARFVA

-87 YAKQFYDSMPN
+87 YAKQFYDSIPD

-103 KLITDNKSMLCFQD
+103 KIITDNKSMLCFQD

-190 KDTYDYER
+190 KSTYDYER

-212 VPTAVKVAPGLSTV
+212 VPTAVKLAPSLTTP

-277 RDGDLDLSA
+277 RDGDLDLAA
-286 CEKMTDEEYWEYNRS
+286 CEQMSDEEYWQYNRS
-301 IDFQTYKELDL
+301 IDFQTYSELDL
-312 AILNYDPE
+312 AILNYKPAV
-320 KHGQTLY
+320 HGETLF
-327 LGYDVGREHDAT
+327 LGFDVGRTHDAT
-339 AIFIMGRLP
+339 AIFLLGRMPNGL
-348 DGKKRDFARIELRN
+348 KRAFARIELRN
-362 QPFQVQQD
+362 QPFEVQEE
-370 TILKAFR
+370 TILKAYK

-393 PVYESLHST
+393 PIYEKLHQK

-407 EGVVFTPEEKEIMA
+407 EGVTFTPEEKEIMA

-447 IKRSSTGGKY
+447 IKRTSNGGKY

-478 ANSAISQTDKK
+478 ANSAISLTETKQ
-489 NDNFYAQRRFKRTQL
+489 NNFYAQRRQK
-504 MNQQI
+504 
-509 APEDR
+509 R
-514 IEELVKINPKQ
+514 IEMMQENAGEKAVRVHDEHIAEEKKLEEVKSKTIKQNP
-525 ELDAKMIDLQNS
+525 S
-537 KVVKDFGES
+537 
-546 AVIKKGKS
+546 VITRGKS
-554 LRQINHGF
+554 LRQINQGF
-562 GYDRAGESW
+562 GYDKVGEKW

>member
-1 MFSKDERLLFAY
+1 MFTKDERLLYAY
-13 TYMQFQQK
+13 TYIQFQQK

-41 IVKSRRV
+41 VVKSRRV
-48 GWSFICSLKGLIKAM
+48 GWSFISAMKGLIKAM
-63 DPDRVGYTKQFVS
+63 DPVRVGYTKQFVS

-87 YAKQFYDSMPN
+87 YAKQFYESIPD

-103 KLITDNKSMLCFQD
+103 ILITDNKSMLCFQD

-198 YNIPWWFCRDLCVD
+198 YNIPWWFCRDLCID
-212 VPTAVKVAPGLSTV
+212 VPTAVKVAPDLSTE

-236 IRQIFQNNDYDTFRQ
+236 IKQIFKNNDYDTFRQ

-256 FIDSSESYIPLDL
+256 FIDSAESYIPLDL
-269 IYANTPGK
+269 IFANTPGK
-277 RDGDLDLSA
+277 RECDIDLSL
-286 CEKMTDEEYWEYNRS
+286 CEKMDDEEYWEYNRG
-301 IDFQTYKELDL
+301 IDFQAYKDLDT
-312 AILNYDPE
+312 AILNYKPE
-320 KHGQTLY
+320 AHGETLF
-327 LGYDVGREHDAT
+327 LGFDVGRDHDAT
-339 AIFIMGRLP
+339 AIFLIGRMP

-362 QPFQVQQD
+362 TDFETQENI
-370 TILKAFR
+370 ILKAYK
-377 ELPIYR
+377 ELPVYR
-383 GRMDATGIGK
+383 GRMDMTGIGR
-393 PVYESLHST
+393 PVYEKLHSK

-447 IKRSSTGGKY
+447 IKRTSNGGKY

-478 ANSAISQTDKK
+478 ANSAVTLTVKK
-489 NDNFYAQRRFKRTQL
+489 SNNFYEQRRRKR
-504 MNQQI
+504 
-509 APEDR
+509 
-514 IEELVKINPKQ
+514 Q
-525 ELDAKMIDLQNS
+525 ELMQEVTPEKTEQLKKSLEEKQLLWQEVQN
-537 KVVKDFGES
+537 KELKQQYGE
-546 AVIKKGKS
+546 AIQITKGKS
-554 LRQINHGF
+554 LKQVNMKF
-562 GYDRAGESW
+562 GYEKPDKENW

>member
-1 MFSKDERLLFAY
+1 MFTKDERLLFAY

-21 DLLLDFWQDAYIR
+21 DLLLDFWQDAYIK

-63 DPDRVGYTKQFVS
+63 DPDRIGYTKQFVS

-87 YAKQFYDSMPN
+87 YAKQFYDSMPD

-103 KLITDNKSMLCFQD
+103 KLVTDNKSMLCFQD

-190 KDTYDYER
+190 KETYDYER
-198 YNIPWWFCRDLCVD
+198 YNIPWWFCRDLCID
-212 VPTAVKVAPGLSTV
+212 VPTAVKVAPDLSTP

-236 IRQIFQNNDYDTFRQ
+236 IKQIFKNNDYDTFRQ

-269 IYANTPGK
+269 IFANTPGK
-277 RDGDLDLSA
+277 RESDIDLSA
-286 CEKMTDEEYWEYNRS
+286 CENLSDEDYWEYNRG
-301 IDFQTYKELDL
+301 IDFQTYSDLDL
-312 AILNYDPE
+312 AILNYKPE
-320 KHGQTLY
+320 AHGDTLF
-327 LGYDVGREHDAT
+327 LGFDVGRTHDAT
-339 AIFIMGRLP
+339 AIFILGRMP
-348 DGKKRDFARIELRN
+348 DGKKRAFARIELRN
-362 QPFQVQQD
+362 QPFEVQEE
-370 TILKAFR
+370 TILKAYK

-393 PVYESLHST
+393 PIYESLHKR

-407 EGVVFTPEEKEIMA
+407 DGVTFTAEEKEIMA

-447 IKRSSTGGKY
+447 IKRTSNGGKY
-457 FRYDAERNEKG
+457 FKYDAERNEKG

-478 ANSAISQTDKK
+478 ANAAVTSTDKK
-489 NDNFYAQRRFKRTQL
+489 NSNFYAQRRQKRMEL
-504 MNQQI
+504 MQET
-509 APEDR
+509 APDR
-514 IEELVKINPKQ
+514 TEKVQKTLEQKQ
-525 ELDAKMIDLQNS
+525 EEYQELQQ
-537 KVVKDFGES
+537 KKAVKDFGES
-546 AVIKKGKS
+546 VVITKGKS
-554 LRQINHGF
+554 LRQINNAF
-562 GYDRAGESW
+562 GYEKPGSSW

>member
-1 MFSKDERLLFAY
+1 MFTKDERLLFAY

-21 DLLLDFWQDAYIR
+21 DLLLDFWQDAYIK
-34 SMARFIA
+34 SFARFIA

-87 YAKQFYDSMPN
+87 YAKQFYDSMPE

-103 KLITDNKSMLCFQD
+103 KLVTDNKSMLCFQD

-175 SPLGKIGQFYDILTD
+175 SPLGKIGQFYDILVD
-190 KDTYDYER
+190 KERYDYER

-212 VPTAVKVAPGLSTV
+212 VPTAVKVAPSLSTV

-236 IRQIFQNNDYDTFRQ
+236 IRQIFQNNDFDTFRQ

-269 IYANTPGK
+269 IYSNTPGK
-277 RDGDLDLSA
+277 RESDIDLSA
-286 CEKMTDEEYWEYNRS
+286 CESMSDEEYWEYNRG
-301 IDFQTYKELDL
+301 IDFQAYKDIDT
-312 AILNYDPE
+312 AILNYRPE
-320 KHGQTLY
+320 YHGETLF
-327 LGYDVGREHDAT
+327 LGFDVGRTHDAT
-339 AIFIMGRLP
+339 AIHIIGKMP

-362 QPFQVQQD
+362 VDFESQQNV
-370 TILKAFR
+370 ILQAYK
-377 ELPIYR
+377 ELPVYR
-383 GRMDATGIGK
+383 GRMDMTGIGR
-393 PVYESLHST
+393 PVYEALHKK

-447 IKRSSTGGKY
+447 IKRTSNGGKY

-478 ANSAISQTDKK
+478 ANSAVVSTDNKSM
-489 NDNFYAQRRFKRTQL
+489 NFYAQRKQKKMDLQDSLLSKTEKIKKEL
-504 MNQQI
+504 
-509 APEDR
+509 AAK
-514 IEELVKINPKQ
+514 EEQYKDIS
-525 ELDAKMIDLQNS
+525 AKMYIETNS
-537 KVVKDFGES
+537 S
-546 AVIKKGKS
+546 SLVITKGKS
-554 LRQINHGF
+554 LKQINNAFGF
-562 GYDRAGESW
+562 DKPDKDNW

>member
-1 MFSKDERLLFAY
+1 MFTKDERLLYAY
-13 TYMQFQQK
+13 TYIQFQQK
-21 DLLLDFWQDAYIR
+21 DLLLDFWQDAYIK

-63 DPDRVGYTKQFVS
+63 DPDRIGYTKQFVS

-87 YAKQFYDSMPN
+87 YAKQFYDSIPE

-141 SLDEFAIYNA
+141 SLDEFAIYTP

-190 KDTYDYER
+190 KETYDYER
-198 YNIPWWFCRDLCVD
+198 YNIPWWFCRDLCID
-212 VPTAVKVAPGLSTV
+212 VPTAVKVAPDLSTP

-236 IRQIFQNNDYDTFRQ
+236 LKMIFQNSDIDTFQQ
-251 EYECD
+251 EFECS
-256 FIDSSESYIPLDL
+256 FIDSSESYISLDL

-286 CEKMTDEEYWEYNRS
+286 CENMSDEEYWEYNRG
-301 IDFQTYKELDL
+301 IDFQTYKDLDS
-312 AILNYDPE
+312 AILNYTPE
-320 KHGQTLY
+320 YHGKTLY
-327 LGYDVGREHDAT
+327 LGYDVGRHKDLSVL
-339 AIFIMGRLP
+339 FLMGITP
-348 DGKKRDFARIELRN
+348 DGKKRDFARIELKN
-362 QPFQVQQD
+362 ETYKKQKA
-370 TILKAFR
+370 TILKAYR

-383 GRMDATGIGK
+383 GKIDRTGIGDNI
-393 PVYESLHST
+393 YEDVHAEV
-402 LGDRL
+402 GDRV
-407 EGVVFTPEEKEIMA
+407 EGVQFTQESKEILA

-434 LSNDKEFHRQIHS
+434 LSNDKEFHMQIHS
-447 IKRSSTGGKY
+447 IKRVDKGGGKHFSY
-457 FRYDAERNEKG
+457 ESSRDERG

-478 ANSAISQTDKK
+478 ANAAVVMTENKS
-489 NDNFYAQRRFKRTQL
+489 NNFYAQRRKKRQEL
-504 MNQQI
+504 MQEK
-509 APEDR
+509 PVER
-514 IEELVKINPKQ
+514 IEKVQKTLEETQDYLQEVHQKQ
-525 ELDAKMIDLQNS
+525 AQ
-537 KVVKDFGES
+537 KDFGEA
-546 AVIKKGKS
+546 AVITRGKS
-554 LRQINHGF
+554 LRQINSAF
-562 GYDRAGESW
+562 GYDKPSKDRW